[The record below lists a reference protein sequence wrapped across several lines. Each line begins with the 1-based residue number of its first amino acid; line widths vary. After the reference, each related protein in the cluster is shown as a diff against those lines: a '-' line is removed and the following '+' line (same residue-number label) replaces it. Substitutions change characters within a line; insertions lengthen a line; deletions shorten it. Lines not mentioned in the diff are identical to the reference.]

1 MLLPP
6 NKKKMLGI
14 IAVVAVFLP
23 GGIFAVSGLIIFYA
37 LQTALLKKHLNLL
50 LEKLGSE

>member
-1 MLLPP
+1 MELPP

-14 IAVVAVFLP
+14 IATVAIFFP
-23 GGIFAVSGLIIFYA
+23 GGIFAVSALIIFYA

-50 LEKLGSE
+50 LKKLGSE